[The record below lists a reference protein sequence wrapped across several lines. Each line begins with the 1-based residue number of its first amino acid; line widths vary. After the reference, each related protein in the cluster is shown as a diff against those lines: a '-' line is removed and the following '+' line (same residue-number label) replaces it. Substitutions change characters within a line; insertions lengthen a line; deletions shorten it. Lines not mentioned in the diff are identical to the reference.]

1 MSVLKR
7 IWIIL
12 LGLLMSF
19 VFACSSK
26 EIRIETGESFD
37 EEISIET
44 EAETESKLEKVDSKA
59 LIYVYVCGQVKAP
72 GVYVLSEG
80 DRMYQVIDLA
90 GGVLPEGDAT
100 RLNLA
105 ETLYD
110 GQKIYVPSWEETKE
124 SGYEEFLD
132 ENPTAISHD
141 LQDSTDD
148 LVNLNKASKDQLMTL
163 DGIGESKAEAIIR
176 YRDEQGLFRSIE
188 ELMNVPGIKEGTYSK
203 IKDRI
208 SIN

>member
-12 LGLLMSF
+12 LGLLLSF
-19 VFACSSK
+19 VCACSSK
-26 EIRIETGESFD
+26 EIRIETGESFG
-37 EEISIET
+37 EEIGIET

-59 LIYVYVCGQVKAP
+59 LIYVYVCGHVENP
-72 GVYVLSEG
+72 GVYVLAEG
-80 DRMYQVIDLA
+80 DRIYQAIDRA
-90 GGVLPEGDAT
+90 DGVLPEGDVT

-105 ETLYD
+105 EPLYD
-110 GQKIYVPSWEETKE
+110 GQKIYVPS
-124 SGYEEFLD
+124 YEEMKEIGYDAFGN
-132 ENPTAISHD
+132 ENSSVISD
-141 LQDSTDD
+141 DMQDSDG
-148 LVNLNKASKDQLMTL
+148 LINLNKASKEQLMTL
-163 DGIGESKAEAIIR
+163 AGIGESKAEAIIR
-176 YRDEQGLFRSIE
+176 YRDEQGAFCSVE